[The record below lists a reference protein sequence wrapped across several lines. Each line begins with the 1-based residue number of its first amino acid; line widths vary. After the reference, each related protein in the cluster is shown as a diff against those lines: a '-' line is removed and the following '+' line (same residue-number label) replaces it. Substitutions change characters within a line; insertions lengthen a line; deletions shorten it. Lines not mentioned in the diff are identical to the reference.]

1 MSYESG
7 PDVDGTLWEEKN
19 EVQGGC
25 REKAM
30 PQQFA
35 GQKGWVVDA
44 RVIFVGY
51 PCGFLQTINKYIET
65 DIKLIH

>member
-7 PDVDGTLWEEKN
+7 PDVDGTLLDEKN
-19 EVQGGC
+19 EVQQGY

-35 GQKGWVVDA
+35 GQKGWVVNA
-44 RVIFVGY
+44 HVILVGY
-51 PCGFLQTINKYIET
+51 PCGFL
-65 DIKLIH
+65 

>member
-19 EVQGGC
+19 EVQRGC

-35 GQKGWVVDA
+35 GQKGRVVDA
-44 RVIFVGY
+44 HVIFVGY
-51 PCGFLQTINKYIET
+51 PCGFYRP
-65 DIKLIH
+65 

>member
-30 PQQFA
+30 LQQFA

-51 PCGFLQTINKYIET
+51 LCGFL
-65 DIKLIH
+65 

>member
-19 EVQGGC
+19 EVQRGC

-30 PQQFA
+30 PQPFA
-35 GQKGWVVDA
+35 GQKGRVVDA
-44 RVIFVGY
+44 HVIFVGY
-51 PCGFLQTINKYIET
+51 PCGFYRP
-65 DIKLIH
+65 